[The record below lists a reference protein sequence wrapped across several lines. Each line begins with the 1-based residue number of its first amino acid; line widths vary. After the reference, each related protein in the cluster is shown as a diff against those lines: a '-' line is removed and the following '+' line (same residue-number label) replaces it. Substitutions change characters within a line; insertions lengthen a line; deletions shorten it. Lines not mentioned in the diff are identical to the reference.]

1 MLFNESYRQLRKQS
15 LFHLRFFFSYSDD
28 FFSPTV
34 RVKCYYISYLHLR
47 LFALETLISFH
58 FLNFVF
64 ISHAIRHQCKRH
76 VLFWKGELFV
86 FFNFCICIA
95 TLVSFFMNELT
106 LWDKRLEIPTRILY
120 KYLHLGSTEQFYT
133 SFSCRMWFFLLDL
146 CPSNFSTTQRNQIY
160 VMHRQPKFQLWDDN
174 LAQ

>member
-1 MLFNESYRQLRKQS
+1 MNLTGNLGNNLSS
-15 LFHLRFFFSYSDD
+15 IIGFFSYSHD

-47 LFALETLISFH
+47 LFALEILISFH

-95 TLVSFFMNELT
+95 TLVSFFMNEIDFILRNKKIWRSWYISYWSNAFVIEWNRKIF
-106 LWDKRLEIPTRILY
+106 LRLNN
-120 KYLHLGSTEQFYT
+120 KHFVSG
-133 SFSCRMWFFLLDL
+133 WK
-146 CPSNFSTTQRNQIY
+146 
-160 VMHRQPKFQLWDDN
+160 VG
-174 LAQ
+174 

>member
-1 MLFNESYRQLRKQS
+1 MFTYAYSY
-15 LFHLRFFFSYSDD
+15 D

-47 LFALETLISFH
+47 LFALEILISFH

-76 VLFWKGELFV
+76 VLFPKGELFV

-95 TLVSFFMNELT
+95 TLVSFFMNEIDFILRNKKFGEVGISVT
-106 LWDKRLEIPTRILY
+106 EVTR
-120 KYLHLGSTEQFYT
+120 T
-133 SFSCRMWFFLLDL
+133 
-146 CPSNFSTTQRNQIY
+146 
-160 VMHRQPKFQLWDDN
+160 
-174 LAQ
+174 

>member
-1 MLFNESYRQLRKQS
+1 MNLIGNLGNNLSSILGV
-15 LFHLRFFFSYSDD
+15 FFSYSYD

-47 LFALETLISFH
+47 LFALEILISFH

-76 VLFWKGELFV
+76 VLFPKGELFV

-95 TLVSFFMNELT
+95 TLVSFFMNEIDFIILRNKKFGEVGISVT
-106 LWDKRLEIPTRILY
+106 EVTR
-120 KYLHLGSTEQFYT
+120 T
-133 SFSCRMWFFLLDL
+133 
-146 CPSNFSTTQRNQIY
+146 
-160 VMHRQPKFQLWDDN
+160 
-174 LAQ
+174 